1 MNGLKELIS
10 KQINDEYKNS
20 LDMLSKN
27 QILDQLDKIKI
38 DEVPQELIEQ
48 EIKVMSHGMKDDE
61 EIKKNKKDL
70 ETQAKKELKLV

>member
-1 MNGLKELIS
+1 MDLKELIS

-38 DEVPQELIEQ
+38 DEVPQELIDQ
-48 EIKVMSHGMKDDE
+48 EVQVLSHGMKDDE
-61 EIKKNKKDL
+61 IKKIKKI
-70 ETQAKKELKLV
+70 

>member
-1 MNGLKELIS
+1 MDLKELIS

-38 DEVPQELIEQ
+38 EEVPKELIDQ
-48 EIKVMSHGMKDDE
+48 EIKVLSHGMKDE

-70 ETQAKKELKLV
+70 EIQAKKELKLV